1 MLRGKADRSTKP
13 WSSMREV
20 VAELLGAHQVAVV
33 QLTKAEGGTTWDD
46 LVLGAWT
53 TMDLAHEMGDPY
65 RRPVQQDPLRGNGR
79 GWPWVIP
86 S

>member
-1 MLRGKADRSTKP
+1 
-13 WSSMREV
+13 MREV
-20 VAELLGAHQVAVV
+20 VAELLGAHHVVVV

-53 TMDLAHEMGDPY
+53 MTDLAHEMGGSL
-65 RRPVQQDPLRGNGR
+65 PLSGPAGPSAGQWS